1 VSPAE
6 PPESALGA
14 PKWRRPNPRL
24 TKIHR
29 SYSLDEAARLLRVH
43 KNTIRTW
50 IKQGLPTIDRR
61 RPMLIHGADLSAFLK
76 NRRNRAKQ
84 PCPPGH
90 MYCFK
95 CRSPKRPA
103 PGMVDYLPITA
114 TSGNLRALCSDCGTL
129 THRRVARAKLD
140 IIGTNLEIA
149 FPQAV
154 SRIRESTAPF
164 VNRDF

>member
-1 VSPAE
+1 
-6 PPESALGA
+6 
-14 PKWRRPNPRL
+14 
-24 TKIHR
+24 
-29 SYSLDEAARLLRVH
+29 
-43 KNTIRTW
+43 
-50 IKQGLPTIDRR
+50 
-61 RPMLIHGADLSAFLK
+61 
-76 NRRNRAKQ
+76 
-84 PCPPGH
+84 
-90 MYCFK
+90 
-95 CRSPKRPA
+95 
-103 PGMVDYLPITA
+103 MVDYLPITA